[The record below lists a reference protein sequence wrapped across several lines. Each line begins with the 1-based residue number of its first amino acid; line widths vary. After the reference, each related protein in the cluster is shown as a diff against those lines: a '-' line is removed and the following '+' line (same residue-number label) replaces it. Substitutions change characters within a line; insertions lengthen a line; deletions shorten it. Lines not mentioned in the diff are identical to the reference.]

1 MENNEKLIDVKK
13 VIADKNPKLLKVF
26 PNFIINYI
34 KRIVHEDEIN
44 EHIINNKGIDGIEFV
59 KNTLFKLFG
68 VNIQYEGLENL
79 KKSQRY
85 IVTSNHPMGGLD
97 GLAIMY
103 VVSIVNP
110 NIKVPVNDL
119 LLYIPN
125 LKTLFLPIN
134 KHGRQNVEAAK
145 EIEKAYASDAVIIYF
160 PAGLA
165 SRKIN
170 GEIMDLE
177 WKKSFI
183 QKARQYQ
190 RDIIP
195 VYTSGRNSNFFYNLA
210 NLRKKLGIKSNIEM
224 FFLSNEMFKQKD
236 KNIKIIIGE
245 PIPYTT
251 FDKFKSDSE
260 WAQYVKNIVYE
271 LRKKSE

>member
-1 MENNEKLIDVKK
+1 
-13 VIADKNPKLLKVF
+13 
-26 PNFIINYI
+26 
-34 KRIVHEDEIN
+34 VHEDEIN